1 MIHFCRDLPSQ
12 VWVLMELCECGSLQS
27 VCKLIG
33 GSMAEAPL
41 RAVCADVLQGLR
53 YLHKERRTVHRD
65 VKGANVLLT
74 RAGVVKIADFGVST
88 ELDAG
93 GGIQSTVIGS
103 PHWMAPEVRT
113 QHALPS
119 ASVKSCGRSLCC
131 RRRIE
136 AGAVLSLT
144 VYRVLPINPGRHQ
157 SWTLG
162 RPPRRPAAPRRAIES

>member
-1 MIHFCRDLPSQ
+1 VIHFCRDLPAQ
-12 VWVLMELCECGSLQS
+12 VWVLMELRECGSLQS

-33 GSMAEAPL
+33 GSMAEAQL

-53 YLHKERRTVHRD
+53 YLHEERRTVHRD

-74 RAGVVKIADFGVST
+74 RTGVVKIADFGVST
-88 ELDAG
+88 ALDAG

-119 ASVKSCGRSLCC
+119 ASVKSCGRRL
-131 RRRIE
+131 
-136 AGAVLSLT
+136 LL
-144 VYRVLPINPGRHQ
+144 Q
-157 SWTLG
+157 
-162 RPPRRPAAPRRAIES
+162 AAHRGGCSVELDRL